1 MAINAEKEIKNM
13 TKVRL
18 EDVAEHANVSPTT
31 VSRVLNNRGS
41 ISDKTRKKVNDAI
54 DELGYFPNEI
64 ARSLYGNKS
73 KLIGVLFPN
82 VANPFYGEMV
92 TEIETILSEEG
103 YKVLICNTNN
113 NLDKETKYLKM
124 LLSNQ
129 VDGII
134 VGSRNHPSEIYQ
146 KANLP
151 IVAIDRFVSKNV
163 PNVRSDNYHGA
174 CLATEYLIGKKCQKI
189 VLFTGSQEEEIKRGD
204 NRIKGYIDTLT
215 KHDRKLFIF
224 KVSFDEDE
232 GFQRRK
238 INEYLDMHP
247 DIDGAFA
254 TGDTLAGI
262 LNTAALQRKQK
273 IEIVGYDGTE
283 AFLNFCG
290 NISTIKQPVKEM
302 AQVAITVM
310 LEIIAGNYQK
320 DDREHILP
328 VTLVESSY

>member
-1 MAINAEKEIKNM
+1 M

-18 EDVAEHANVSPTT
+18 EDVAEYANVSPTT

-41 ISDKTRKKVNDAI
+41 ISDKTRKKVNNAI
-54 DELGYFPNEI
+54 EELGYFPNEI
-64 ARSLYGNKS
+64 ARSLYGNKT

-82 VANPFYGEMV
+82 VSNPFYGEMV
-92 TEIETILSEEG
+92 TEIEKILSEEG

-134 VGSRNHPSEIYQ
+134 VGSRNQPSEIYQ

-151 IVAIDRFVSKNV
+151 IVAIDRFVSKSV
-163 PNVRSDNYHGA
+163 PNVRSDNYRGA
-174 CLATEYLIGKKCQKI
+174 CLATEYLLGKKCKKI
-189 VLFTGSQEEEIKRGD
+189 ALFTGSQEEEIKRGD
-204 NRIKGYIDTLT
+204 KRIKGYIDTLEE
-215 KHDRKLFIF
+215 HDYESFIF

-232 GFQRRK
+232 GFQRQK

-262 LNTAALQRKQK
+262 LNTAASQRNQK
-273 IEIVGYDGTE
+273 IKIVGYDGTD

-290 NISTIKQPVKEM
+290 GISTIKQPVKEM
-302 AQVAITVM
+302 AQVAINVM
-310 LEIIAGNYQK
+310 LEIITRNHQEEN
-320 DDREHILP
+320 REYVLP
-328 VTLVESSY
+328 VTLVESIY

>member
-1 MAINAEKEIKNM
+1 M

-18 EDVAEHANVSPTT
+18 EDVAEYANVSPTT
-31 VSRVLNNRGS
+31 VSRVLNNRGP

-73 KLIGVLFPN
+73 NLVGVLFPN
-82 VANPFYGEMV
+82 VSNPFYSEMV
-92 TEIETILSEEG
+92 TELEKILSEMG
-103 YKVLICNTNN
+103 YKVLLCNTYN
-113 NLDKETKYLKM
+113 NLEKETKYLKM

-151 IVAIDRFVSKNV
+151 IVAIDRFVSSEV

-174 CLATEYLIGKKCQKI
+174 CLATEYLLKKNCQKI
-189 VLFTGSQEEEIKRGD
+189 VLFTGSPEEELKRGD
-204 NRIKGYIDTLT
+204 DRVKGHIDTLT
-215 KHDRKLFIF
+215 KNHRESFIF
-224 KVSFDEDE
+224 QVSFDEDE
-232 GFQRRK
+232 EFQKRK
-238 INEYLDMHP
+238 VKEYLAEHP

-262 LNTAALQRKQK
+262 LNTMACQK
-273 IEIVGYDGTE
+273 GKNIEIVGYDGTDT
-283 AFLNFCG
+283 FLNFCG
-290 NISTIKQPVKEM
+290 DISTIRQPIKEM
-302 AQVAITVM
+302 AQAAIDVM
-310 LEIIAGNYQK
+310 LDILDGNYQGK
-320 DDREHILP
+320 NREIIFPIQLI
-328 VTLVESSY
+328 EKKY